1 MPWFVKDFAD
11 GWIRFSTEAEA
22 RAEAERTGAAIWDR
36 KCHVCWYNAYALW
49 IEEPQSDCPFG
60 HKAAHECREFAMPSA
75 QTAATVIKLKA
86 AGLISSP
93 QKD

>member
-1 MPWFVKDFAD
+1 MAVASIAIHSISSQR
-11 GWIRFSTEAEA
+11 IREAVA
-22 RAEAERTGAAIWDR
+22 WDR

-60 HKAAHECREFAMPSA
+60 HTAAHECTEFAMPSA
-75 QTAATVIKLKA
+75 KNAAAMIKLRE
-86 AGLISSP
+86 AGLLSSP